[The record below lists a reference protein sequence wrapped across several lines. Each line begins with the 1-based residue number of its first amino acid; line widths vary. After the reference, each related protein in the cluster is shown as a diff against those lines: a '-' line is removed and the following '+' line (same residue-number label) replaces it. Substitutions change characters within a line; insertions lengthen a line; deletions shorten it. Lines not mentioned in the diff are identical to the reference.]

1 MSLPLLLSA
10 KCVSVTGGQDRTG
23 ACFPAS
29 RVFPHSALRYSNLW
43 EGNHTVP
50 VWTPLSP
57 RRSIAKVL
65 ENTPG
70 EPPFFFYFFFFN
82 LFFLPAYKHRD
93 TELQQSGRAGSR
105 DVLHA
110 EYGECQFV
118 FPNLAV
124 ICFHCCACRAA
135 AGNCVSA
142 WCVVVNDDPINQSI
156 NKNLRRE
163 RTALD
168 KPACAD

>member
-1 MSLPLLLSA
+1 MCQRYRGTGQAHVSLPLVFSLILLSA
-10 KCVSVTGGQDRTG
+10 IQTSERETTQ
-23 ACFPAS
+23 S
-29 RVFPHSALRYSNLW
+29 QSELHSLHAGR
-43 EGNHTVP
+43 
-50 VWTPLSP
+50 SP
-57 RRSIAKVL
+57 KYWKIP
-65 ENTPG
+65 PG
-70 EPPFFFYFFFFN
+70 SHLFSSTF
-82 LFFLPAYKHRD
+82 LKKSFFLPAYKHRD

>member
-10 KCVSVTGGQDRTG
+10 KCVSVTGGQDRRMFPCLS
-23 ACFPAS
+23 CFPS
-29 RVFPHSALRYSNLW
+29 FCSPLFKPLRGKPHSPSLNSTLS
-43 EGNHTVP
+43 TP
-50 VWTPLSP
+50 VDRQSTGKYP
-57 RRSIAKVL
+57 RGA
-65 ENTPG
+65 T
-70 EPPFFFYFFFFN
+70 FFLLLFFLN

-168 KPACAD
+168 KLACAD